1 MARALR
7 KSALLGSC
15 AALACGTSHA
25 LEWRST
31 PAVTVGAGE
40 DSNIWLDPV
49 VDRRASSNSLTAS
62 EEILASGP
70 GLQLRVQP
78 EVRALRYA
86 KGGDADRNDAFTT
99 FDLALSR
106 ERSTLTFGGGYRR
119 ESTLTSEF
127 IDTGLLGLDEERVER
142 SLTAGWNYIVGPRG
156 RATVAAST
164 VSVGYGA
171 GLLSPLVDYDYRVV
185 QLGYQLATTART
197 TWVFSATR
205 SMVDGAFSDTTNTAF
220 QARWLRTFTPTLRG
234 EIGLGTFDVRTT
246 NLLATQRETGAA
258 LNFSVT
264 REWARWSLQTG
275 GARDLRPDGRGSLVR
290 EDAITLEGQR
300 RFGPRLTVGVSLRRA
315 QVAATDQLAN
325 LYDRDY
331 SQTGVGVDWRMK
343 ERWLL
348 HAGLQERM
356 QQLSFA
362 PRASGV
368 GAVVGMTYRGR

>member
-106 ERSTLTFGGGYRR
+106 ERSTLTF
-119 ESTLTSEF
+119 
-127 IDTGLLGLDEERVER
+127 
-142 SLTAGWNYIVGPRG
+142 IVMP
-156 RATVAAST
+156 
-164 VSVGYGA
+164 
-171 GLLSPLVDYDYRVV
+171 
-185 QLGYQLATTART
+185 
-197 TWVFSATR
+197 
-205 SMVDGAFSDTTNTAF
+205 
-220 QARWLRTFTPTLRG
+220 
-234 EIGLGTFDVRTT
+234 
-246 NLLATQRETGAA
+246 
-258 LNFSVT
+258 
-264 REWARWSLQTG
+264 
-275 GARDLRPDGRGSLVR
+275 
-290 EDAITLEGQR
+290 
-300 RFGPRLTVGVSLRRA
+300 LRRD
-315 QVAATDQLAN
+315 T
-325 LYDRDY
+325 RR
-331 SQTGVGVDWRMK
+331 WRPII
-343 ERWLL
+343 
-348 HAGLQERM
+348 
-356 QQLSFA
+356 S
-362 PRASGV
+362 
-368 GAVVGMTYRGR
+368 